1 MKNLTEQQKKNL
13 EMSMY
18 FINDCMSQQNAEKY
32 LELIKAVEDFM
43 YFDNLNTNKVMNS
56 ENLINYLNSEE
67 YVTNTRLIDSKKLEL
82 IKIISNI

>member
-13 EMSMY
+13 ETSMF
-18 FINDCMSQQNAEKY
+18 FINECMSQKNAEKY
-32 LELIKAVEDFM
+32 LELIQAVENFM
-43 YFDNLNTNKVMNS
+43 YFDNLKTNKVMNS
-56 ENLINYLNSEE
+56 ENLIDYLNSEE